1 MLMQQI
7 ADYAVKEQTSRLPAD
22 VIHHAKRA
30 VIDWYA
36 ALLPGSRVAPA
47 ILLEQAFAE
56 DLDRGRARLAS
67 GRRATLRAAALIN
80 GAASHSVE
88 FDDIYRDAGY
98 HPGSPTIS
106 AALAAAQTH
115 GVSGE
120 RFLRGVIVGY
130 EVSTRIGEAVMPSHY
145 RYWHTTGTVGSFGAA
160 AAVATIL
167 GCTREQFMH
176 ALATVGTFA
185 SGLQQAFRSQAMTK
199 PLHGGHAAD
208 VGAFAAMAAAKGVT
222 GALDI
227 LEGEVGF
234 GAAMSS
240 EPDWSK
246 ATRGLGEDYH
256 IVHMTFKNHGCCGHT
271 FPAIDGVL
279 ALKGK
284 HGLTHKD
291 VKRIRLASY
300 KAGLDIIDN
309 ATPEGEYQ
317 AKFSIQYT
325 VAHAMVH
332 GSVRLNAFLPDRMQ
346 DPEVRAL
353 MKKIE
358 VVADPELSKGYPTQ
372 RAAQVEIDTNDGRKL
387 SHFQPTR
394 KGDPEMPL
402 TDDELNDKF
411 LELATPVLGET
422 AARALLDQLWRTDRL
437 PSVDYETQARPAGG
451 ARESDADVG
460 QREAPEL
467 VHGQGEPAV

>member
-1 MLMQQI
+1 MLLEQI
-7 ADYAVKEQTSRLPAD
+7 ADYAIREQTSKLPPE

-56 DLDRGRARLAS
+56 DLDRGRARLAT

-106 AALAAAQTH
+106 AALAAAQAT
-115 GVSGE
+115 GASGE
-120 RFLRGVIVGY
+120 KFLRGMIVGY

-145 RYWHTTGTVGSFGAA
+145 RFWHTTGTVGCYGAA

-167 GCTREQFMH
+167 GCNREQFMH
-176 ALATVGTFA
+176 AIGTVGTFA

-208 VGAFAAMAAAKGVT
+208 AGAMAAMAAKKGVT

-234 GAAMSS
+234 GAAMSVN
-240 EPDWSK
+240 PDWSK
-246 ATRGLGEDYH
+246 ATKGLGKDYH
-256 IVHMTFKNHGCCGHT
+256 IVHVTFKNHGCCGHT
-271 FPAIDGVL
+271 FPSIDAVL
-279 ALKGK
+279 ALKAK
-284 HGLTHKD
+284 HSLTHKD
-291 VKRIRLASY
+291 VRKIRLASY

-309 ATPEGEYQ
+309 ANPEGEYQ

-325 VAHAMVH
+325 VAHAMTH
-332 GSVRLNAFLPDRMQ
+332 GSVRLNAFLPERLNDA
-346 DPEVRAL
+346 DVRAL

-372 RAAQVEIDTNDGRKL
+372 RAAQVEIETNDGRKL

-402 TDDELNDKF
+402 SDDEVNDKF

-422 AARALLDQLWRTDRL
+422 AARALLDQLWRTDKL
-437 PSVDYETQARPAGG
+437 PSVDYETKAHPAGG
-451 ARESDADVG
+451 L
-460 QREAPEL
+460 READGDVEQPEA
-467 VHGQGEPAV
+467 HE

>member
-1 MLMQQI
+1 MLLEQI
-7 ADYAVKEQTSRLPAD
+7 ADYAIKDQTSKLSD
-22 VIHHAKRA
+22 EVIHHAKRA

-36 ALLPGSRVAPA
+36 ALLPGSKVTPA
-47 ILLEQAFAE
+47 TLLEQAFAE
-56 DLDRGRARLAS
+56 DLGRGNARLAT

-98 HPGSPTIS
+98 HPGSPVIS
-106 AALAAAQTH
+106 AALAAAQAT
-115 GVSGE
+115 GASGE
-120 RFLRGVIVGY
+120 TILRGVIVGY

-145 RYWHTTGTVGSFGAA
+145 RFWHTTGTVGAFGAA

-167 GCTREQFMH
+167 GCNRQQFMH

-185 SGLQQAFRSQAMTK
+185 SGLKQAFLSQAMSK

-208 VGAFAAMAAAKGVT
+208 AGALAAMAAAKGVT

-227 LEGEVGF
+227 LEGESGF
-234 GAAMSS
+234 GAAMSVD
-240 EPDWSK
+240 PDWSK
-246 ATRGLGEDYH
+246 ATKGLGRDYH

-279 ALKGK
+279 ELKQK
-284 HGLTHKD
+284 HNLTHKD
-291 VKRIRLASY
+291 IKKIRLASY

-309 ATPEGEYQ
+309 AAPEGEYQ

-332 GSVRLNAFLPDRMQ
+332 GSVRLNAFV
-346 DPEVRAL
+346 PERLNDADVRTL

-372 RAAQVEIDTNDGRKL
+372 RAAQVEIETTDGRKL
-387 SHFQPTR
+387 AHFQPTR

-402 TDDELNDKF
+402 TDEELEDKF
-411 LELATPVLGET
+411 LELAAPVIGE
-422 AARALLDQLWRTDRL
+422 AGARSLLEQLWRTDKL
-437 PSVDYETQARPAGG
+437 PSVQFAIQERKAAQAN
-451 ARESDADVG
+451 
-460 QREAPEL
+460 AP